1 MKLSNQFRAL
11 QGETEEEY
19 FELSSKKLKAVKDWD
34 VGEEYTVVL
43 KLKQVSKELEED
55 GTICAEFEILSVKQQ

>member
-1 MKLSNQFRAL
+1 MKLKDQFKAL
-11 QGETEEEY
+11 QGESEEDM
-19 FELSSKKLKAVKDWD
+19 FELSSSQLKAVKDWD

-43 KLKQVSKELEED
+43 KLKQVSKELEDD